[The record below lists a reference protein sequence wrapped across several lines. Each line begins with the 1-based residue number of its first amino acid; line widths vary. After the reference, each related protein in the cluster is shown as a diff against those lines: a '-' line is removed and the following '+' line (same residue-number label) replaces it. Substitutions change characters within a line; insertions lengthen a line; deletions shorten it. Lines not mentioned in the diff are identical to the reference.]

1 MSRVIFAYCLRI
13 LKESVEVD
21 DDNYRE
27 FNVL

>member
-13 LKESVEVD
+13 LKVVMEVN